1 MTLPLANQIHHIFQF
16 AKDMSLYCLVE
27 ADRVRR
33 GLPGPPLWPYQPY
46 DDDFFRDVPVACHE
60 VQLEVLM
67 ADFKNYWIDCFE
79 FLNQSDQ
86 EHLIQPLLQ
95 HLESIEKTIHDSF
108 RSYGHNCTLAL
119 GADAWD
125 TVKRICVEQDL
136 AREKANYKKRVQT
149 SPSERR
155 LEKKIKVA
163 DKVHL

>member
-1 MTLPLANQIHHIFQF
+1 
-16 AKDMSLYCLVE
+16 MSLYCLVE

-60 VQLEVLM
+60 VQHEVLM
-67 ADFKNYWIDCFE
+67 TDFMEYRLDCFE
-79 FLNQSDQ
+79 YLHVSGQ
-86 EHLIQPLLQ
+86 EHLHQPLLQ
-95 HLESIEKTIHDSF
+95 HLEALEMAIHESF
-108 RSYGHNCTLAL
+108 RSYGHNCTLPL

-149 SPSERR
+149 SPSVLKYEDADW
-155 LEKKIKVA
+155 KGKIKVA